1 MLLKCCKKKPNFNN
15 FKIKSLK
22 KSSKNLSTN
31 RDQVI
36 ILIMLINH
44 MHFVDV
50 RYTFFKYNV
59 SKLLIFHGWF
69 RKTIYKV
76 V

>member
-15 FKIKSLK
+15 FKIESLK

-44 MHFVDV
+44 MHCVDV
-50 RYTFFKYNV
+50 RYTFSKYNV
-59 SKLLIFHGWF
+59 SKLLIFL
-69 RKTIYKV
+69 RV
-76 V
+76 VS